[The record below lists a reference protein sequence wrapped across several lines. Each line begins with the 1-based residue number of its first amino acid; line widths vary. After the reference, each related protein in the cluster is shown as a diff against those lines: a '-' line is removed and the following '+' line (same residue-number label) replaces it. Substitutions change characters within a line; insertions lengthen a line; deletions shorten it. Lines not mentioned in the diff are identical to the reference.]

1 MATTKAFRVKTGL
14 TVEGAELR
22 PAAGTTSYPPILLT
36 SGTNL
41 TTATPGAFEYDGTNF
56 YLTATTGG
64 RKTIAFSDLA
74 VSQATASTLGTIKLS
89 SDTAQTVAINAVSA
103 TASRSYGLQ
112 VNASGQGMVNVP
124 WTDTLYTLPLATDT
138 VRGGIELFSATAQ
151 TTGANAVTTTAG
163 RTYGIQVN
171 AADQAVVN
179 VPWTD
184 TVAPAGS
191 TTVAGILQLTDS
203 TSSTSTT
210 TAATPA
216 SVKTTYDLA
225 NAALPKA
232 GGTMT
237 GFITT
242 HADPTSDLHVA
253 NKRYVDTVSAGINVH
268 EAVKYATT
276 GALGTTGNL
285 VGGTITTTYANG
297 TSGVDATIT
306 VATSSNWTAI
316 TIDGQSLTV
325 NDRVLIKDQAANL
338 QNGIYFVTQVG
349 AVGNTTSFIFK
360 RALDNDQSPEIDAG
374 DLTYVIAGTVNGGD
388 GYVQT
393 AANITVGTTGV
404 VWTQFSG
411 AGAVPLATTTTA
423 GIASFPAAQFSVNGS
438 GAVTV
443 ATLNTSVLSAG
454 TLGGARGGTGV
465 DNGTKTITVSGN
477 TTIGS
482 GTNTVAFATSGNT
495 NVTLPTS
502 GTLMTTA
509 GNTTGSAATL
519 TTTRTIWG
527 QNFNGSANVTG
538 NLTSVGSITGT
549 AGTSLTISGAD
560 VSGTTGGDAVI
571 LTSGATS
578 GNGGT
583 GAVLINTG
591 NSTSGDSGNIFI
603 DTGTGATSSGE
614 ILIGITNAP
623 YVTIGKGI
631 VNIGG
636 SQIRTGT
643 GTATSGT
650 VSVPIFATATY
661 QAAKVLVKMKTST
674 AIEVIEMLV
683 AVNAAGTV
691 YMTQYGDVQSNSSL
705 GTVDASIA
713 SGIVSVDVAVG
724 ATSTTVS
731 VSSTAI

>member
-56 YLTATTGG
+56 YLTAATGG

-124 WTDTLYTLPLATDT
+124 WTDTVYTLPTATAT
-138 VRGGIELFSATAQ
+138 ALGGIELFSATAQ
-151 TTGANAVTTTAG
+151 SVAANAVTTTAS
-163 RTYGIQVN
+163 RTYGLQLN
-171 AADQAVVN
+171 SDLQGVVN

-184 TVAPAGS
+184 TNTFPTTWTYTDGTTAGPTAS
-191 TTVAGILQLTDS
+191 ITG
-203 TSSTSTT
+203 TSSTISVGAIP
-210 TAATPA
+210 AA
-216 SVKTTYDLA
+216 S
-225 NAALPKA
+225 
-232 GGTMT
+232 G
-237 GFITT
+237 
-242 HADPTSDLHVA
+242 
-253 NKRYVDTVSAGINVH
+253 TVSGV
-268 EAVKYATT
+268 VTT
-276 GALGTTGNL
+276 GAQTFAGVKTLTSPAITTSLTTGSTSFDLVNTTATTVNFAGAGTAVSIGAATGNTTVNNSLIVTGNL
-285 VGGTITTTYANG
+285 TVNG
-297 TSGVDATIT
+297 TTNTINSTTIT
-306 VATSSNWTAI
+306 VDDKNLELGSVASPTNTTADGGGITLKGATDKTFNWISTTGAWTSSEDLNL
-316 TIDGQSLTV
+316 LTGKV
-325 NDRVLIKDQAANL
+325 
-338 QNGIYFVTQVG
+338 Y
-349 AVGNTTSFIFK
+349 
-360 RALDNDQSPEIDAG
+360 EI
-374 DLTYVIAGTVNGGD
+374 N
-388 GYVQT
+388 
-393 AANITVGTTGV
+393 GTT
-404 VWTQFSG
+404 
-411 AGAVPLATTTTA
+411 
-423 GIASFPAAQFSVNGS
+423 
-438 GAVTV
+438 
-443 ATLNTSVLSAG
+443 VLSATALGSSVVGSSLTSVGTIGTGVWQG
-454 TLGGARGGTGV
+454 TLVAGQYGGTGV
-465 DNGTKTITVSGN
+465 NNSGKTITLGGNLTTSGAFN
-477 TTIGS
+477 TTFTV
-482 GTNTVAFATSGNT
+482 TNTT

-502 GTLMTTA
+502 GTLMTTT

-527 QNFNGSANVTG
+527 QDFNGSANVTG

-549 AGTSLTISGAD
+549 LGTNMNIFGASTSAALTGTDGLTISTGNAMD
-560 VSGTTGGDAVI
+560 GGTGGLMIKTGNA
-571 LTSGATS
+571 
-578 GNGGT
+578 GNGGA
-583 GAVLINTG
+583 GGINIEIGSSSEAGISGSLALGGGDRPVEITNGMLKIG
-591 NSTSGDSGNIFI
+591 NSEVR
-603 DTGTGATSSGE
+603 A
-614 ILIGITNAP
+614 
-623 YVTIGKGI
+623 
-631 VNIGG
+631 GG
-636 SQIRTGT
+636 

-674 AIEVIEMLV
+674 AVQVIEMLV